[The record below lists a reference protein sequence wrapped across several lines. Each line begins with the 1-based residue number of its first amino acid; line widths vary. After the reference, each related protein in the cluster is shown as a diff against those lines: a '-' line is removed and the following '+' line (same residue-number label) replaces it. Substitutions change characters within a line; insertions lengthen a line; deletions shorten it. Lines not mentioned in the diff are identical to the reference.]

1 MRGGAC
7 VANIQISD
15 IKMPTLRE
23 VSVANNTKVE
33 MSFRFTL
40 LSQIGESEL
49 QEKLTQMVEDITK
62 QGQRIAE
69 HMDIRDL
76 KVYRSMISNFLGE
89 VVANSHQFSRE
100 NFLDRRGRHRVYG
113 IIRQVNDKLDELARE
128 LIKSEKNQVDI
139 LDRIGEIQGL
149 VLDVAT

>member
-1 MRGGAC
+1 MAGMQIS
-7 VANIQISD
+7 NIQ
-15 IKMPTLRE
+15 MPTLRQ
-23 VSVANNTKVE
+23 VSTTTNIKTN
-33 MSFRFTL
+33 SDFRFTL

-62 QGQRIAE
+62 QGQKISE

-76 KVYRSMISNFLGE
+76 KLYRSMISNFVNE
-89 VVANSHQFSRE
+89 IAANAHEFSRE

-128 LIKSEKNQVDI
+128 LIKSEKNQIDI
-139 LDRIGEIQGL
+139 LDKIGEIQGL
-149 VLDVAT
+149 VLDIAT

>member
-1 MRGGAC
+1 MADM
-7 VANIQISD
+7 QISD

-23 VSVANNTKVE
+23 ISTGNNVKAE
-33 MSFRFTL
+33 KSFKFTL
-40 LSQIGESEL
+40 LSQIEVGDL
-49 QEKLTQMVEDITK
+49 QDKLTEMIENITN
-62 QGQRIAE
+62 QGKKIAQ

-76 KVYRSMISNFLGE
+76 KVYRSMISSFLNE

-113 IIRQVNDKLDELARE
+113 VIRQVNDKLDELAKE
-128 LIKSEKNQVDI
+128 LISSEKNQVEI
-139 LDRIGEIQGL
+139 LERIGEIQGL

>member
-1 MRGGAC
+1 MAEMQIG
-7 VANIQISD
+7 NIQ
-15 IKMPTLRE
+15 MPTLRQ
-23 VSVANNTKVE
+23 VSTATQVKTEGN
-33 MSFRFTL
+33 FRFTL

-49 QEKLTQMVEDITK
+49 QEKLTQMVEEITK
-62 QGQRIAE
+62 QGQKIAE

-76 KVYRSMISNFLGE
+76 KVYRSMISNFLSE
-89 VVANSHQFSRE
+89 VVANSHEFSRE

-113 IIRQVNDKLDELARE
+113 IVRQVNDKLDELARE

-149 VLDVAT
+149 VLDIAT

>member
-1 MRGGAC
+1 MAD
-7 VANIQISD
+7 IQISD

-23 VSVANNTKVE
+23 LSTGTNIKSE
-33 MSFRFTL
+33 KSFRFTL

-49 QEKLTQMVEDITK
+49 QEKLTQMVEEITN
-62 QGQRIAE
+62 QGQKIAE
-69 HMDIRDL
+69 HMDIRDI
-76 KVYRSMISNFLGE
+76 KMYRSMISNFFNE

-128 LIKSEKNQVDI
+128 LIKTEKNQVDI
-139 LDRIGEIQGL
+139 LERIGEIQGL

>member
-1 MRGGAC
+1 
-7 VANIQISD
+7 
-15 IKMPTLRE
+15 
-23 VSVANNTKVE
+23 
-33 MSFRFTL
+33 
-40 LSQIGESEL
+40 
-49 QEKLTQMVEDITK
+49 
-62 QGQRIAE
+62 
-69 HMDIRDL
+69 
-76 KVYRSMISNFLGE
+76 MISNFLGE